1 LTILKKINN
10 KNLSRKEK
18 KMSRFEK
25 LREMNLDG
33 NAKVTLST
41 EDGADIV
48 HYTGEDYEGETVTK
62 TGIANSL
69 ASLATSKH
77 LRGNPIINELRSEG
91 YLDDY
96 ERGSFEFESYVAG
109 AIAENWYESGF
120 LSVSTEHYDHK
131 RGYTNVSA
139 ELDITLNELLTADG
153 ENPYLFAGWNVEVQT
168 PMGAL
173 KVE

>member
-1 LTILKKINN
+1 
-10 KNLSRKEK
+10 
-18 KMSRFEK
+18 MSRFDK

-33 NAKVTLST
+33 NTKVILST

-77 LRGNPIINELRSEG
+77 LRGNSIISELRDEG
-91 YLDDY
+91 LLDDY
-96 ERGSFEFESYVAG
+96 EPGSFELENYVAN
-109 AIAENWYESGF
+109 AIAENWYEAGF

-139 ELDITLNELLTADG
+139 EFDITLDKLLTADG
-153 ENPYLFAGWNVEVQT
+153 ESPYLFAGWEVEVQT

>member
-1 LTILKKINN
+1 
-10 KNLSRKEK
+10 
-18 KMSRFEK
+18 MSRFEK

-33 NAKVTLST
+33 EAKVTLST

-62 TGIANSL
+62 TGIADSL
-69 ASLATSKH
+69 ASLAVSKH
-77 LRGNPIINELRSEG
+77 LRGNPIISELRDEG
-91 YLDDY
+91 HLDDY
-96 ERGSFEFESYVAG
+96 ERGSFKFEGYVAT
-109 AIAENWYESGF
+109 AIAENWHESGF
-120 LSVSTEHYDHK
+120 LNVSTEHYDHK

-139 ELDITLNELLTADG
+139 ELEITLNELLTADG
-153 ENPYLFAGWNVEVQT
+153 ESPCLFADWNVEVQT